1 MVLAPLLFAGRRA
14 FGDTGRVKLKLG
26 ICEDDPFTLATL
38 TAAIAFR
45 DVDVVFS
52 VSNPSEAIAEFKSVR
67 PHAMLIDLHLGDGPT
82 GLDLARAIRRQAPEV
97 GIVFLTS
104 FESPKLIEKNFTGVP
119 AGSQYL
125 TKRDVQS
132 VEEILQ
138 AIQRSIAKERKTTV
152 PDSGKLTKLTKHQLL
167 VLELLA
173 QGATNAEIASHL
185 QVDSKSVE
193 PVIRRIAER
202 LGIKS
207 EQNKNQRIQMAR
219 AYLRGI
225 GRLDEI

>member
-1 MVLAPLLFAGRRA
+1 MSLIACCLLVGGLLAILAY
-14 FGDTGRVKLKLG
+14 VKLKLG

-38 TAAIAFR
+38 SAAISFR

-52 VSNPSEAIAEFKSVR
+52 VSDPAEAVAEFKKFR
-67 PHAMLIDLHLGDGPT
+67 PHAVLIDLHLGDGPT
-82 GLDLARAIRRQAPEV
+82 GLDVARAIRRQGPEV

-119 AGSQYL
+119 SGSQYL
-125 TKRDVQS
+125 TKRDVGS

-138 AIQRSIAKERKTTV
+138 AVQRSIAVERKTNV
-152 PDSGKLTKLTKHQLL
+152 PESGKLTKLTKHQLS
-167 VLELLA
+167 VLEILA
-173 QGATNAEIASHL
+173 KGGTNAEIAAQL
-185 QVDSKSVE
+185 EVDSKSVE
-193 PVIRRIAER
+193 PVIRRIAGR
-202 LGIKS
+202 LGISS

-225 GRLDEI
+225 GRLDEV

>member
-1 MVLAPLLFAGRRA
+1 MLFAGKRA
-14 FGDTGRVKLKLG
+14 FGDTGQVKLKLG

-38 TAAIAFR
+38 TAAISFR

-52 VSNPSEAIAEFKSVR
+52 VSDPSEAIADFKSLR
-67 PHAMLIDLHLGDGPT
+67 PHAVLIDLHLGDGPT
-82 GLDLARAIRRQAPEV
+82 GLDLARAIRREAPEV

-119 AGSQYL
+119 SGSQYL
-125 TKRDVQS
+125 TKRDVES

-138 AIQRSIAKERKTTV
+138 AIQLSIGKERKTNV
-152 PDSGKLTKLTKHQLL
+152 PDMGKLTKLTNHQLS

-173 QGATNAEIASHL
+173 QGGTNAEIAAQL
-185 QVDSKSVE
+185 ELDSKSVE
-193 PVIRRIAER
+193 PVIRRIADR

>member
-1 MVLAPLLFAGRRA
+1 M
-14 FGDTGRVKLKLG
+14 KLKLG

-38 TAAIAFR
+38 TAAISFQ

-52 VSNPSEAIAEFKSVR
+52 VSEPSQAISKCKELL

-82 GLDLARAIRRQAPEV
+82 GLDVARAVRRVSPEI

-104 FESPKLIEKNFTGVP
+104 FESPRLIEKNFVGVP
-119 AGSQYL
+119 SGSQYL
-125 TKRDVQS
+125 TKREVGS
-132 VEEILQ
+132 VEEILAAVQ
-138 AIQRSIAKERKTTV
+138 RAISKDRKTNV
-152 PDSGKLTKLTKHQLL
+152 PQSGKLTTLTQHQLS

-173 QGATNAEIASHL
+173 QGATNSEIADQL
-185 QVDSKSVE
+185 QLDTKSVE
-193 PVIRRIAER
+193 GVIRRTAER
-202 LGIKS
+202 LGIKT

-225 GRLDEI
+225 GKLDEN

>member
-1 MVLAPLLFAGRRA
+1 M
-14 FGDTGRVKLKLG
+14 KLKLG

-38 TAAIAFR
+38 TAAIAFK

-52 VSNPSEAIAEFKSVR
+52 VIEPSRAIAKCKELL
-67 PHAMLIDLHLGDGPT
+67 PHAVLIDLHLGEGPT
-82 GLDLARAIRRQAPEV
+82 GLDVARAVRRVSPEV

-119 AGSQYL
+119 SGSQYL
-125 TKRDVQS
+125 TKREVGS
-132 VEEILQ
+132 VDQIL
-138 AIQRSIAKERKTTV
+138 AAVQRSIARDRKTDV
-152 PDSGKLTKLTKHQLL
+152 PQAGSLTKLTPHQLS

-173 QGATNAEIASHL
+173 QGATNSEIAL
-185 QVDSKSVE
+185 KLDLDTKSVE
-193 PVIRRIAER
+193 GVIRRTAGR

-207 EQNKNQRIQMAR
+207 DQNKNQRIRMAR

-225 GRLDEI
+225 GKLDES